1 MKKSICLYF
10 QVHQPN
16 RLRLY
21 RFFDIGKDSHYYDD
35 FANRTI
41 LRRVAQKCYLPM
53 NALLLELI
61 EANKGAFKVAFS
73 ISGSVLEQ
81 FDRYAPEV
89 IESFRKLAQTGCVE
103 FLSETYYHSLASLA
117 SPIEFKNQVLKH
129 KAAIEHY
136 FGVTPKAFRNT
147 ELIYSDA
154 IGEMVYD
161 MGFKTMLTEGA
172 KHVLGW
178 KSPNFVYSCAQA
190 PSLKLLLKNSD
201 LSDDIAFRFSDRGW
215 SDWPLTGEKYL
226 SWIKASA
233 QNDEIVN
240 LFMDYETFGEHQ
252 KAASGI
258 FDFMRAFPEFVIND
272 GEFEFVTPTQAAKK
286 HRPVGDLDV
295 MDPISWADEERDVTA
310 WLGNELQNDAFNK
323 LNDQAEKLALL
334 DNEALWSD
342 FGHLQESDHFYYMC
356 TKFFSDGAVHKY
368 FNPYDTP
375 YEAFINYMNVLSD
388 FILRVDDAISVSDVN
403 FAPAKAVKAPAKKAP
418 VKKAAARKPAAKKAE
433 PKAKKPAAK
442 KTAKK

>member
-89 IESFRKLAQTGCVE
+89 IESFRKLAQTGSVE

-190 PSLKLLLKNSD
+190 KNLKLLLKNSN

-226 SWIKASA
+226 SWIKAAA

-258 FDFMRAFPEFVIND
+258 FDFMKFFPEVVLKD

-286 HRPVGDLDV
+286 HRPVAELDV

-334 DNEALWSD
+334 NDEALWSD
-342 FGHLQESDHFYYMC
+342 YGHLQESDHFYYMC

-403 FAPAKAVKAPAKKAP
+403 FAAEKPVKAPAKKA
-418 VKKAAARKPAAKKAE
+418 A
-433 PKAKKPAAK
+433 AKKPAAK
-442 KTAKK
+442 KAPAKKAAPKKAAKK